1 MVGVIF
7 EFSNNRIANNIF
19 RSDQNIF
26 LTLSR
31 GSWNRWRFHMGRCSR
46 FLILRVIAR

>member
-26 LTLSR
+26 FPQAV
-31 GSWNRWRFHMGRCSR
+31 G
-46 FLILRVIAR
+46 FLV